1 MRLSNWQQQ
10 LGVVC
15 HSLLCA
21 GCNNRLEPQQTP
33 GSGKGKRGS
42 ALPSVLPASSSL
54 PPLRDLLLAVG
65 GSSGWCLLGLLTER
79 ELLLV

>member
-33 GSGKGKRGS
+33 GSGKGKPSLCEIVSEGGRGK
-42 ALPSVLPASSSL
+42 PSLNV
-54 PPLRDLLLAVG
+54 
-65 GSSGWCLLGLLTER
+65 
-79 ELLLV
+79 